1 MNAVAVKGTTVKG
14 AAVSGAT
21 VNRAAASGATVS
33 GATVSAR
40 ALGWVACIALAT
52 AAACTGE
59 DQPLDES
66 MEVTM
71 EATEAGVTEAGA
83 MAASPESSTV
93 LLPVGTDPTIS
104 FSLSFGV
111 GSQDDPPGKEGLAY
125 VTGKMLDD
133 ASTENRPY
141 EAILEALYPIASSYG
156 VRVDREVT
164 TLTGR
169 THRDNIDLFF
179 ELYSDA
185 YLRPAF
191 DPDDFQRIE
200 SDAINYLENQLR
212 FSSDEEL
219 GKAALYEF
227 VFTGTTYA
235 HPTIGTV
242 EGLQSITLDD
252 VRQFYRRHYRQ
263 GNATPGLGGGFGD
276 ALGQRFEASLSGL
289 PQVMPGVVIAADS
302 PGGADEMAN
311 QAQTPAAGMADP
323 AIDPPA
329 LAGREVLLVAKP
341 GADASISFG
350 FPIDL
355 SRGER
360 DFYALWLANSWLG
373 EHRNQSSHLFE
384 VIREIRGLNYGD
396 YSYIEAFPDGGS
408 LTMPPVNV
416 PRRHRLFEVW
426 IRTLPNH
433 QAHFALR
440 AAIREL
446 EDLVDNGLTQEAF
459 DLTRSF
465 LTKYILHFAVTTSQR
480 LGYAMDDRF
489 YGIGGDG
496 HLARFAQMLHEL
508 TLEDVNAAIREHL
521 QYENLKIAIVT
532 GDAEGLRAALS
543 ADAASPIEY
552 EQEMP
557 EDVLAEDE
565 EISTLPLGIGED
577 RIYTVPVEGMFQ
589 GGG

>member
-1 MNAVAVKGTTVKG
+1 MNSGTVSGGDVGG
-14 AAVSGAT
+14 AAVGGA
-21 VNRAAASGATVS
+21 VVS
-33 GATVSAR
+33 GGSLNAR
-40 ALGWVACIALAT
+40 VFGWAACISLAT
-52 AAACTGE
+52 LAACTGG
-59 DQPLDES
+59 DQPLEES
-66 MEVTM
+66 MEGAV
-71 EATEAGVTEAGA
+71 EATEPEA
-83 MAASPESSTV
+83 MATSSESATV
-93 LLPVGTDPTIS
+93 LLTVPTDPTVS

-111 GSQDDPPGKEGLAY
+111 GSQNDPPGKEGLAY
-125 VTGKMLDD
+125 LTGQMLAD
-133 ASTENRPY
+133 ASTENRSY
-141 EAILEALYPIASSYG
+141 EEVLEALFPIASSYP
-156 VRVDREVT
+156 VRVDRELT

-191 DPDDFQRIE
+191 DPDDFERIR
-200 SDAINYLENQLR
+200 SDAVNYLENQLR

-227 VFTGTTYA
+227 VFAGTPYS
-235 HPTIGTV
+235 HPTVGTV
-242 EGLQSITLDD
+242 EGLQSITLED
-252 VRQFYRRHYRQ
+252 VREFYERYYRR
-263 GNATPGLGGGFGD
+263 GNATPGLGGGFD
-276 ALGQRFEASLSGL
+276 DELRERFEASLAGL
-289 PQVMPGVVIAADS
+289 PQVMPGVVLAADS
-302 PGGADEMAN
+302 PSGAVEIAN
-311 QAQTPAAGMADP
+311 RTEAPAAGIADP
-323 AIDPPA
+323 VIDPPA

-360 DFYALWLANSWLG
+360 DYYALWVANSWLG
-373 EHRNQSSHLFE
+373 EHRNQASHLFE

-396 YSYIEAFPDGGS
+396 YSYIEAFPNGGS

-416 PRRHRLFEVW
+416 PRRHQLFEVW

-433 QAHFALR
+433 QAQFALR

-446 EDLVDNGLTQEAF
+446 EDLVDNGLTQEEF

-465 LTKYILHFAVTTSQR
+465 LTNYILHFAVTTSQR

-496 HLARFAQMLHEL
+496 HLARFAQTLQEL
-508 TLEDVNAAIREHL
+508 TLEEVNAAIREHL

-532 GDAEGLRAALS
+532 GDAEGLRAAIA
-543 ADAASPIEY
+543 ADTPSPIEY
-552 EQEMP
+552 AQEKP
-557 EDVLAEDE
+557 EAVLAEDE
-565 EISTLPLGIGED
+565 EISTLPLEITED
-577 RIYTVPVEGMFQ
+577 RIYTVPVESMFQ

>member
-1 MNAVAVKGTTVKG
+1 MGGAV
-14 AAVSGAT
+14 VSGGSL
-21 VNRAAASGATVS
+21 N
-33 GATVSAR
+33 AR
-40 ALGWVACIALAT
+40 VFGWAACIALAT
-52 AAACTGE
+52 VAACTGE
-59 DQPLDES
+59 DQPLE
-66 MEVTM
+66 ELTEAAM
-71 EATEAGVTEAGA
+71 EATEAEA
-83 MAASPESSTV
+83 MATSSESATV
-93 LLPVGTDPTIS
+93 LLTVPTDPTIS

-125 VTGKMLDD
+125 LTGQMLAD
-133 ASTENRPY
+133 ASTENRSY
-141 EAILEALYPIASSYG
+141 EEVLKALFPIASSYP
-156 VRVDREVT
+156 VRVDRELT

-191 DPDDFQRIE
+191 DPDDFERIR
-200 SDAINYLENQLR
+200 SDAVNYLENQLR

-227 VFTGTTYA
+227 VFAGTPYS
-235 HPTIGTV
+235 HPTVGTV
-242 EGLQSITLDD
+242 EGLQSITLED
-252 VRQFYRRHYRQ
+252 VREFYERYYRQ
-263 GNATPGLGGGFGD
+263 GNATPGLGGGFND
-276 ALGQRFEASLSGL
+276 ELRERFEASLAGL
-289 PQVMPGVVIAADS
+289 PQVMPGVVLAADS
-302 PGGADEMAN
+302 PSGAVEIAN
-311 QAQTPAAGMADP
+311 RTEAPAAGIADP
-323 AIDPPA
+323 VIDPPA

-350 FPIDL
+350 FPIDVG
-355 SRGER
+355 RGER
-360 DFYALWLANSWLG
+360 DFYALWVANSWLG
-373 EHRNQSSHLFE
+373 EHRNQASHLFE

-396 YSYIEAFPDGGS
+396 YSYIEAFPNGGS

-416 PRRHRLFEVW
+416 PRRHQLFEVW

-433 QAHFALR
+433 QAQFALR

-446 EDLVDNGLTQEAF
+446 EDLVDNGLTQEEF

-465 LTKYILHFAVTTSQR
+465 LTNYILHFAVTTSQR

-496 HLARFAQMLHEL
+496 HLARFAQTLQEL
-508 TLEDVNAAIREHL
+508 TLEEVNAAIREHL

-532 GDAEGLRAALS
+532 GDAEGLHAALA
-543 ADAASPIEY
+543 ADTPSPIEY
-552 EQEMP
+552 AQEKP
-557 EDVLAEDE
+557 AEVLAEDE
-565 EISTLPLGIGED
+565 EISTLLLGISED
-577 RIYTVPVEGMFQ
+577 RIYTVPVESMFQ

>member
-1 MNAVAVKGTTVKG
+1 
-14 AAVSGAT
+14 
-21 VNRAAASGATVS
+21 
-33 GATVSAR
+33 
-40 ALGWVACIALAT
+40 
-52 AAACTGE
+52 
-59 DQPLDES
+59 
-66 MEVTM
+66 M
-71 EATEAGVTEAGA
+71 EATEAEA
-83 MAASPESSTV
+83 MATSSESATV
-93 LLPVGTDPTIS
+93 LLTVPTDPTIS

-125 VTGKMLDD
+125 LTGQMLAD
-133 ASTENRPY
+133 ASTENRSY
-141 EAILEALYPIASSYG
+141 EEVLKALFPIASSYP
-156 VRVDREVT
+156 VRVDRELT

-191 DPDDFQRIE
+191 DPDDFERIR
-200 SDAINYLENQLR
+200 SDAVNYLENQLR

-227 VFTGTTYA
+227 VFAGTPYS
-235 HPTIGTV
+235 HPTVGTV
-242 EGLQSITLDD
+242 EGLQSITLED
-252 VRQFYRRHYRQ
+252 VREFYERHYRQ
-263 GNATPGLGGGFGD
+263 RNATPGLGGGFD
-276 ALGQRFEASLSGL
+276 DELRERFEASLAGL
-289 PQVMPGVVIAADS
+289 PQVMPGVVLAADS
-302 PGGADEMAN
+302 PSGAVEIAN
-311 QAQTPAAGMADP
+311 RTEAPAAGIADP
-323 AIDPPA
+323 VIDPPA

-350 FPIDL
+350 FPIDV

-360 DFYALWLANSWLG
+360 DYYALWVANSWLG
-373 EHRNQSSHLFE
+373 EHRNQASHLFE

-396 YSYIEAFPDGGS
+396 YSYIEAFPNGGS

-416 PRRHRLFEVW
+416 PRRHQLFEVW

-433 QAHFALR
+433 QAQFALR

-446 EDLVDNGLTQEAF
+446 EDLVDNGLTQEEF

-465 LTKYILHFAVTTSQR
+465 LTNYILHFAVTTSQR

-496 HLARFAQMLHEL
+496 HLARFAQTLQEL
-508 TLEDVNAAIREHL
+508 TLEEVNAAIREHL

-532 GDAEGLRAALS
+532 GDAEGLRAAIA
-543 ADAASPIEY
+543 ADTPSPIEY
-552 EQEMP
+552 AQEKP
-557 EDVLAEDE
+557 EAVLAEDE
-565 EISTLPLGIGED
+565 DISTLPLGIRED
-577 RIYTVPVEGMFQ
+577 RIYTVPVESMFQ